1 MICFINEHKD
11 LLEIIDELK
20 AEKIDLRLTLVQREA
35 EVRFLKASE
44 HKLEE
49 TIRLLRDEKKELM
62 DDLLISSGVRMSKI
76 QEQIMSREVQVNDN
90 QPDFINQ
97 SSQWS
102 QQMTSESLREVQ
114 NERNLRAIKL
124 VDELER
130 ESGIKIPDGLRGV
143 KVE

>member
-1 MICFINEHKD
+1 MICFIDEHKD

-20 AEKIDLRLTLVQREA
+20 AEKVDLRLTLVQREA